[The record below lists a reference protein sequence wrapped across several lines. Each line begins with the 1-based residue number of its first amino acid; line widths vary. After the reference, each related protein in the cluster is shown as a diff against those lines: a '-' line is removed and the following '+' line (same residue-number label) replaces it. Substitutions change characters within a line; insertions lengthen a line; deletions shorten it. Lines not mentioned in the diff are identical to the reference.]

1 MTFFE
6 LFIIAIGLSMDAVA
20 ASICKGLSMRSINYK
35 AALFIA
41 LSFGVFQ
48 AIMPLIGWYL
58 GSTIV
63 GNNTQFSYEI
73 AFFILVG
80 LGLKVIIEAVKRKE
94 EDDRCIFQL
103 DYKEILL
110 LSFATSIDALAIGV
124 YFSLIQIQS
133 MLAPTLIIGL
143 STFVLSFIA
152 VIIGH
157 KVGSKFNKEAEI
169 AGGIILITMG
179 IKILFTS

>member
-1 MTFFE
+1 MGFLE

-20 ASICKGLSMRSINYK
+20 ASICKGLSMKSINYK
-35 AALFIA
+35 AAFLIA

-48 AIMPLIGWYL
+48 AIMPLLGWYL

-63 GNNTQFSYEI
+63 GNNYQFSYEI

-80 LGLKVIIEAVKRKE
+80 LGIKVIIEAVKRKE
-94 EDDRCIFQL
+94 QDDRCTFQL

-124 YFSLIQIQS
+124 YLSLIQIRN
-133 MLAPTLIIGL
+133 MTEPTLVIG
-143 STFVLSFIA
+143 STTFILSFIA

-157 KVGSKFNKEAEI
+157 KVGYQFNKEAEI
-169 AGGIILITMG
+169 AGGIILIGMG
-179 IKILFTS
+179 IKILFTA